1 MQTTVFR
8 CVITKETISP
18 LQRDR
23 TTNYRATRA
32 SNCHLKQ
39 PYTITQCHIPGVVCT
54 SMAKRGEKKGP
65 DQSNSELRLFTT
77 GLRGKAKRGEGLV
90 KMPQRLELDGYNT
103 PKLKAYI
110 QTNVLIRQTKRSQS
124 VATYVCNS
132 AHVPPSLS
140 KGARIPGKT

>member
-1 MQTTVFR
+1 MHTAVFR

-54 SMAKRGEKKGP
+54 SMAKRDEKKGP
-65 DQSNSELRLFTT
+65 GQPNSELWLFTIGLT
-77 GLRGKAKRGEGLV
+77 GTAEQGGRVWCKTPL
-90 KMPQRLELDGYNT
+90 RLELVGNNA
-103 PKLKAYI
+103 PKLKPTSKRMFIYDK
-110 QTNVLIRQTKRSQS
+110 QTFPHRCCDIR
-124 VATYVCNS
+124 V
-132 AHVPPSLS
+132 
-140 KGARIPGKT
+140 